1 MDTERIF
8 AVKKIFNT
16 LALFVLFMLASA
28 CSSVTGPG
36 ARSPTMILD
45 DDKTESRANR
55 DIKASDPRFASA
67 HIVVVSHRGVVLL
80 AGEVPSEDLKQKAG
94 EVVEQMELVKSVHN
108 ELEVGPVTSLSK
120 RSDDAWITTKVKSA
134 MIAHGKIDVG
144 LINVTTENGVVFLM
158 GAVPQTQA
166 DVAVEVAQS
175 VSGVKKI
182 VKVFE
187 YTN

>member
-8 AVKKIFNT
+8 TVKSIFST
-16 LALFVLFMLASA
+16 AALFICFMFATG
-28 CSSVTGPG
+28 CSTVTDPG
-36 ARSPTMILD
+36 SRTPTMILD
-45 DDKTESRANR
+45 DDKIESRAIR

-80 AGEVPSEDLKQKAG
+80 AGEVESEDLKQKAG
-94 EVVEQMELVKSVHN
+94 EVVEHMELVKSVHN
-108 ELEVGPVTSLSK
+108 ELEVGPVTSFSR

-166 DVAVEVAQS
+166 DAAVEVAQS

>member
-1 MDTERIF
+1 MDTERIHP
-8 AVKKIFNT
+8 VKKLISAAT
-16 LALFVLFMLASA
+16 LFASYVLLGA
-28 CSSVTGPG
+28 CSTVTDPG
-36 ARSPTMILD
+36 ARSPTVMLD

-67 HIVVVSHRGVVLL
+67 HIVVVSHNGVVLL
-80 AGEVPSEDLKQKAG
+80 AGEVESEDLKQKAG
-94 EVVEQMELVKSVHN
+94 EVVEHMELVKSVHN
-108 ELEVGPVTSLSK
+108 ELEIGPVTSLSK
-120 RSDDAWITTKVKSA
+120 RSDDAWITTKVKTA
-134 MIAHGKIDVG
+134 MLAHGHIDVG

-158 GAVPQTQA
+158 GTVPQTQA
-166 DVAVEVAQS
+166 DAAVEVAQS